1 MKVRLPKSD
10 FERVKTLMHEGGE
23 ITEDLA
29 DVVAQAYVNVLKEV
43 DINQNIQALTR
54 IDEKFCFDHQAFET
68 QFDYIREHDG
78 AADHVL
84 DKVEMELGRERE

>member
-1 MKVRLPKSD
+1 MTQVYTIAN
-10 FERVKTLMHEGGE
+10 ERNYG
-23 ITEDLA
+23 A